1 MFLFLKG
8 GSPKFKIFPISNF
21 SQIRSEGGG
30 SSNLQFF
37 SNSKKSK
44 RSIPAGVKW
53 PKSFWPEWNGTF
65 YKITPFT
72 ITTSL
77 RSTIGHS
84 PTSTSGI
91 KVLQKTEPRHRT
103 QRWYCSAKSCSY
115 VYTAVIKKVLQHTR
129 SLNNNPSDASQHAK
143 LD

>member
-1 MFLFLKG
+1 MVCKIRNFPNFEFF
-8 GSPKFKIFPISNF
+8 PKLGP
-21 SQIRSEGGG
+21 RGG

-37 SNSKKSK
+37 PNSKKSK
-44 RSIPAGVKW
+44 RSIPAGVEW

-103 QRWYCSAKSCSY
+103 RRWYCSAKSCSY
-115 VYTAVIKKVLQHTR
+115 VYTAVNKKVLQHTR
-129 SLNNNPSDASQHAK
+129 SLNNNASDASQHAK